1 MIGVSLESR
10 AKSLMPI
17 VYFSCSKQM
26 YLRAFRTGVSALC
39 LLACSSIALANDSKY
54 QNPAPE
60 LQALVDAPR
69 GPEFRLGPLNKMGL
83 LISIPS
89 LPSIAEVAQAE
100 LKLAGLR
107 IHPRL
112 RAASRTSFSDGLSLL
127 DISSGNTRKVSG
139 LPNRVQ
145 IADMAWSADE
155 RWLAFSCW
163 GKRGVEL
170 WLLNV
175 KTATAQK
182 LIEEPLNAV
191 TSAGFSWVS
200 GNGQADQ
207 LLVRLLPRAQRP
219 APRESAVPAGPSMQE
234 TRGGKLAQTRTY
246 PDLLRNPYDADML
259 DWQLQTQLAMVS
271 VQGNVRRFGP
281 AMTLTKVLASP
292 DGKWVL
298 TTQIKRPYSYQ
309 LPLERF
315 GQLIEVWG
323 VDGKKLKTIAE
334 LPMRERLP
342 SANDAVQAGPR
353 NFAWRNDQAATLYWL
368 EAQGGGDPDSNIK
381 VHDILMQHGVPF
393 GGAPQKIMDLSWRFN
408 SVVWGNDHLALVTE
422 NWGKTREVRTWR
434 IQPGAPYTKPEL
446 LFARKSEDQYAN
458 PGVPL
463 MELNQYGRSV
473 IRLTRDE
480 QSMFLIGTGASPEG
494 DRPFIDR
501 YHLPT
506 EKAQRLWRSRAPY
519 YEEVLGVIDD
529 LGTQLITSRESQDE
543 RPNLYLR
550 NIGNNGSNNAAPK
563 ALTAFSHPTP
573 QLRGIQKKQ
582 LHYERQDG
590 LSLSATLYL
599 PPGYDPKRDGP
610 RPMLMWTYPREFK
623 SAETAGQ
630 ITSSPYKFNRINV
643 QSPQV
648 MLARGYTVLDGFAM
662 PIVGEGRKEPND
674 TFIEQIKMNADAAVD
689 EVVRLGVADRQ
700 RIAIGGHSYG
710 AFMAANLL
718 AHTSLFRA
726 GIARSGAYNRSLT
739 PFGFQAED
747 RNYWKAIDTYQ
758 EMSPFNYADEIDVP
772 LLLIHGEDDNNPGT
786 FPMQSERMYQ
796 ALQGLGTPARLV
808 MLPHESHSYRARES
822 LSHMLWEQDQW
833 LLRYVKNA
841 KPLPAK

>member
-1 MIGVSLESR
+1 M
-10 AKSLMPI
+10 
-17 VYFSCSKQM
+17 
-26 YLRAFRTGVSALC
+26 
-39 LLACSSIALANDSKY
+39 ANDGKY
-54 QNPAPE
+54 QMPAAE
-60 LQALVDAPR
+60 LQALVNAPR
-69 GPEFRLGPLNKMGL
+69 GPEFRLGPLNKTGL
-83 LISIPS
+83 LISIPGV
-89 LPSIAEVAQAE
+89 PSIAEVAQPE

-107 IHPRL
+107 VHPRL
-112 RAASRTSFSDGLSLL
+112 RAASRTGFSDGLSLL
-127 DISSGNTRKVSG
+127 DIASGATRKVSG
-139 LPNRVQ
+139 LPARVQ

-163 GKRGVEL
+163 GKTGVEL

-175 KTATAQK
+175 KTASAHK
-182 LIEEPLNAV
+182 LISEHLNAV

-200 GNGQADQ
+200 GDDQADQ
-207 LLVRLLPRAQRP
+207 LLVRLLPRTQKN
-219 APRESAVPAGPSMQE
+219 APREGLVAVGPHTQE
-234 TRGGKLAQTRTY
+234 TRGGRLAQTRTY
-246 PDLLRNPYDADML
+246 PDLLRNPLDADML
-259 DWQLQTQLAMVS
+259 DWQLQSQLAMVT
-271 VQGNVRRFGP
+271 VHGNVRRFGP
-281 AMTLTKVLASP
+281 VMNLTKALASP
-292 DGKWVL
+292 DAKWIL

-309 LPLERF
+309 LPIERF
-315 GQLIEVWG
+315 GQVIEVWG

-368 EAQGGGDPDSNIK
+368 EAQGGGDPDANSK

-393 GGAPQKIMDLSWRFN
+393 GGAPQKLMELAWRFN
-408 SVVWGNDHLALVTE
+408 SVIWGNDHLALVTE
-422 NWGKTREVRTWR
+422 TWGKTRETRTWR
-434 IQPGAPYTKPEL
+434 IQPGAPHTKPDL

-458 PGVPL
+458 PGAPL
-463 MELNQYGRSV
+463 MELNHYGRSV

-480 QSMFLIGTGASPEG
+480 QSMFLIGVGASPEG

-519 YEEVLGVIDD
+519 YEEVLGVVDD
-529 LGTQLITSRESQDE
+529 QATQLITSRESQDE

-550 NIGNNGSNNAAPK
+550 TISANGTLK
-563 ALTAFSHPTP
+563 TLTAFPHPTP
-573 QLRGIQKKQ
+573 QLRGIQKRQ

-610 RPMLMWTYPREFK
+610 RPMLMWAYPREFK
-623 SAETAGQ
+623 SAETAAQ
-630 ITSSPYKFNRINV
+630 ISSSPYKFNRMNV
-643 QSPQV
+643 QGPQV
-648 MLARGYTVLDGFAM
+648 MLARGYTVLDGFSM

-674 TFIEQIKMNADAAVD
+674 TFIEQIKMNAEAAVD
-689 EVVRLGVADRQ
+689 EVVRLGVADRH

-772 LLLIHGEDDNNPGT
+772 LLFIHGEDDNNPGT

-808 MLPHESHSYRARES
+808 MLPHESHIYRARES
-822 LSHMLWEQDQW
+822 LMHMLWEQDQW

-841 KPLPAK
+841 KSIPAK